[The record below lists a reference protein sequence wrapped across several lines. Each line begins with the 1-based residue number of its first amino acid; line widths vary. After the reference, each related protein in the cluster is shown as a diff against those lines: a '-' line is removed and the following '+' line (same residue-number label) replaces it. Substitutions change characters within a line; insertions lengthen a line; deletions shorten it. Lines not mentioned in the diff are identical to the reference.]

1 MNPTM
6 ISAQKTLSNV
16 AELVGGTLQGDA
28 TVPITGLA
36 SATEAEP
43 GSLVFA
49 ENARYI
55 EIALRSKAAAV
66 LVPTEALAL
75 LSAPPK
81 PLIGVANPRFA
92 FVQLLEAWQPAP
104 TFAPGIHSTAML
116 GSDVTLGEGVHIGA
130 HVTVGDGVTLGEGV
144 ALLAGVKVG
153 AGCHIGAGTV
163 LHPNVVLYP
172 EVQVGRN
179 CVLHAGCV
187 IGADGFGFIPIGQ
200 TLRKVPHL
208 GTVEIGDD
216 VEIGAN
222 SCVDRA
228 RTGATVIGSGSKLDN
243 LVHVAHNVQIGMGSI
258 LVAQT
263 GIAGSTRIGNGVIL
277 GGQAG
282 IKDHITI
289 GDGARVGAQGGV
301 IGDVKPG
308 ETVSGYPARPHAD
321 KMREYAAAAALPK
334 MTKRLRE
341 LEARLAALEAQ
352 LSHKTD

>member
-1 MNPTM
+1 MP
-6 ISAQKTLSNV
+6 IASPKTLTDV
-16 AELVGGTLQGDA
+16 AELVGGILQGDA

-43 GSLVFA
+43 GTLVFA

-66 LVPTEALAL
+66 LVPQEALAL
-75 LSAPPK
+75 LPAPPK
-81 PLIGVANPRFA
+81 PLIGVASPRLA
-92 FVQLLEAWQPAP
+92 FVQVLEAWQPAP
-104 TFAPGIHSTAML
+104 TFAPGIHPTAL
-116 GSDVTLGEGVHIGA
+116 VGADVTLGDGVHISA
-130 HVTVGDGVTLGEGV
+130 HVVVGDGVTLGESAV
-144 ALLAGVKVG
+144 LLPGVKVG
-153 AGCHIGAGTV
+153 AGCRIGAGTV

-172 EVQVGRN
+172 DVRIGRN
-179 CVLHAGCV
+179 CVLHAGCI

-243 LVHVAHNVQIGMGSI
+243 LVHVAHNVQIGMATI

-263 GIAGSTRIGNGVIL
+263 GIAGSTQIGSGVSSRRA
-277 GGQAG
+277 GG
-282 IKDHITI
+282 
-289 GDGARVGAQGGV
+289 R
-301 IGDVKPG
+301 
-308 ETVSGYPARPHAD
+308 
-321 KMREYAAAAALPK
+321 
-334 MTKRLRE
+334 
-341 LEARLAALEAQ
+341 
-352 LSHKTD
+352 